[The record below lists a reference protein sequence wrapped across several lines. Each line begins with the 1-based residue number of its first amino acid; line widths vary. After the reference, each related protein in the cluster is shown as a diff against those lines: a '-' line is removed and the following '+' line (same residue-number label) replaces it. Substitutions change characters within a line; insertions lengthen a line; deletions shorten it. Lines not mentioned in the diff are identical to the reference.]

1 MESLYQKY
9 RPSKFSQI
17 IGQKEISKTL
27 SNAIALNK
35 VFHSYLFYGPRGCGK
50 TSTARIFAKA
60 LNCHSREG
68 VEPCNECIS
77 CREIST
83 SSSVDVIEID
93 AASHTQVQ
101 NIRDVIIDSVGLACA
116 RDRYKIYILDEV
128 HMLSSSA
135 FNALLKTIEEPPPH
149 VVFILATTEINKVP
163 LTIISRCQTFRFKP
177 VADDEIMK
185 RLIEICKLEGIKYE
199 EEAISLIV
207 KSSGG
212 AMRDALSLLE
222 KISSFSSG
230 NVDELKTREILG
242 YPAQHI
248 IKELASA
255 VLLRDVK
262 MINSV
267 FKDIKKEGYD
277 IIGVLR
283 EMRDLFSKTFL
294 AENGLYSGNDIA
306 MFSDVNP
313 FIFPKLARKINRII
327 DEIKYSDN
335 AILLAEI
342 FMYTIIDTVDV
353 EKIIKNVQMM
363 KDIPENKEKNDDE
376 TKKNEMVSKKEVL
389 TLKEISTS
397 DLWKKVCAH
406 FMKENYQ
413 IYNILISSEVH
424 FEGNDVYITP
434 PSEMELNILKN
445 HSQQILSCF
454 SEFQMNL
461 HINKKK
467 IDDNTHIFVKKDIT
481 YDSNIEFSFPEFEK
495 IKKVFGDS
503 IMRVIKNEASAK
515 ANR

>member
-9 RPSKFSQI
+9 RPNRFSEL
-17 IGQKEISKTL
+17 IGQKEISQTL

-50 TSTARIFAKA
+50 TSTARILAKA
-60 LNCHSREG
+60 LNCHARKG

-77 CREIST
+77 CREISS

-101 NIRDVIIDSVGLACA
+101 NIRDVIIDSVGLSCA
-116 RDRYKIYILDEV
+116 RDKYKIYILDEV

-177 VADDEIMK
+177 VPEDEIMR
-185 RLIEICKLEGIKYE
+185 RLIEICKLEGINYE
-199 EEAISLIV
+199 EQAISLIV

-222 KISSFSSG
+222 KISSFCSG

-248 IKELASA
+248 VKELASA

-267 FKDIKKEGYD
+267 FNDIKREGYD
-277 IIGVLR
+277 VVGILK
-283 EMRDLFSKTFL
+283 EMRDMFSKSFL
-294 AENGLYSGNDIA
+294 AANGLYSGKDIIV
-306 MFSDVNP
+306 FDVNP
-313 FIFPKLARKINRII
+313 FIFPKLARKINKII
-327 DEIKYSDN
+327 EEIRYSDN
-335 AILLAEI
+335 AVLLAEVFI
-342 FMYTIIDTVDV
+342 YTIIDTVDI
-353 EKIIKNVQMM
+353 EKIIKNLQMM
-363 KDIPENKEKNDDE
+363 KDIVESNKEKDDDA
-376 TKKNEMVSKKEVL
+376 KKVVIKGESSTSNEV
-389 TLKEISTS
+389 STS
-397 DLWKKVCAH
+397 DFWKKVCEH

-413 IYNILISSEVH
+413 IYNILISSEVY

-434 PSEMELNILKN
+434 PSEIELNILKN
-445 HSQQILSCF
+445 HTQEILSCF
-454 SEFQMNL
+454 SKFKMNL

-467 IDDNTHIFVKKDIT
+467 IDNPPPLFVKKDI
-481 YDSNIEFSFPEFEK
+481 YDDELEFNFPELER
-495 IKKVFGDS
+495 IKKVFGNS
-503 IMRVIKNEASAK
+503 IMRIIKNEVSAK
-515 ANR
+515 IDR